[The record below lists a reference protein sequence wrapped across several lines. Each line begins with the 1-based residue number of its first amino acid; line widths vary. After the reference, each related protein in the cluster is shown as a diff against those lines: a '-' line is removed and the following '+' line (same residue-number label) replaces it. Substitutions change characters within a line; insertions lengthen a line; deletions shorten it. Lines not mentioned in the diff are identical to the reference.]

1 MTTVAVPAGVRL
13 HPEHGA
19 ASWRAIGT
27 YVELRTS
34 PEELERAVELVAAV
48 IDEVDE
54 GCSRFRLDS
63 DLSLVNAS
71 LGRPVLVSPVLVGA
85 VRVALEAAHETDGL
99 VDPTLG
105 TVLTGAGYDRT
116 FTLVPGDDPSPAALP
131 VRRGS
136 WRDVAVDDA
145 TVSVPAG
152 AALDLGATG
161 KAFAADLAALTVVEE
176 LGVPVLV
183 SIGGDVRVAGPDDAA
198 VPRRP
203 IRLGHSLAD
212 LDAGGDSLT
221 VSVGAGG
228 VATSSVSA
236 RRWRRGGRQWHHLV
250 DPRTGGPAD
259 GPWRTV
265 TALGRTAVAANTA
278 STAAVVLGA
287 DAERWLADRGV
298 AARLVGHDGHVATT
312 PAWDAAETE
321 ETL

>member
-1 MTTVAVPAGVRL
+1 MTAVAVPDGVLL

-27 YVELRTS
+27 YVDVRTT
-34 PEELERAVELVAAV
+34 PEALEAAVELVAAV
-48 IDEVDE
+48 LDEVDE
-54 GCSRFRLDS
+54 AYSRFRPDS
-63 DLSLVNAS
+63 DLSLVNAHP
-71 LGRPVLVSPVLVGA
+71 GRPLLVRPVLVGA

-105 TVLTGAGYDRT
+105 TVLEAAGYDRT
-116 FTLVPGDDPSPAALP
+116 YALVPSDDPSPAALP
-131 VRRGS
+131 GRRGS
-136 WRDVAVDDA
+136 WRDVVVDDS

-161 KAFAADLAALTVVEE
+161 KAFAADLAALTVAEE

-183 SIGGDVRVAGPDDAA
+183 SVGGDIRIAGPDPDSAPA
-198 VPRRP
+198 QPV
-203 IRLGHSLAD
+203 RLGHSLAD
-212 LDAGGDSLT
+212 LGDEGGSVT

-228 VATSSVSA
+228 LATSSVSA

-250 DPRTGGPAD
+250 DPRTGGPAE

-265 TALGRTAVAANTA
+265 TALGHTAVAANTA

-287 DAERWLADRGV
+287 EALGWLTARDV
-298 AARLVGHDGHVATT
+298 AARLVDHDGAVTRT
-312 PAWDAAETE
+312 PAWVAADIE
-321 ETL
+321 ESR